1 MNHYTT
7 YLRFISRNS
16 LVAAGYR
23 IAICSLLLLLP
34 FISCFA
40 KNKEVPDYNEYEYG
54 ADAAGYDETSIFIN
68 VQRVGGTDIPAVIR
82 DRILYLPVTDV
93 FNFLKIKNTP
103 SPGLDSITGFF
114 IDPKAVF
121 TINPINNSIRYQ
133 GKELILKPGDFIRTE
148 TNLYLRMDY
157 FSQVFGLDCIFDFR
171 NLSVKV
177 NTALELPAIR
187 EMRQAQMRSNI
198 SQLKGE
204 IKADTVIG
212 RNYRFFHI
220 GMADWSVISMQ
231 QIKGQTD
238 TRLGFALGSVLAG
251 GELNIA
257 VNYFRNTPFNNK
269 QQFYQWRYANNDHKA
284 LRQVMLGKIAPQA
297 VSSLFAPVVGVQF
310 TNTSTTFRRS
320 FETYTLSDV
329 TNPGWIIEL
338 YVNNVMV
345 DYTKA
350 DASGFFSFE
359 VPLVYGN
366 SAVKLRFYGPF
377 GEERIREEY
386 ITVPYN
392 FLPSGELE
400 YNVSAGIV
408 EDDKKSRYAKANVS
422 YGLNRRMTIGGG
434 MEYLSSVTS
443 GNYMPFANASFRIAS
458 GLIISGEYMHGVRTK
473 GMLNYRL
480 PSNIQVELNY
490 TRYADKQTAIIYNYR
505 EERKA
510 SLFIPFHSNN
520 VSLVSRLTLNQIV
533 LADRLKYT
541 TGEWLLSGSVANVNA
556 SVSTNMVSVKQSDPV
571 KFDPYIYSNLSLAF
585 RLPKGIIF
593 TPNAQYGYKEKKLI
607 SIKCMVEK
615 LVFKNGFLN
624 INYEQNFK
632 SNIKNV
638 GIGLRYDFSFA
649 RIGVSAR
656 QSNNT
661 VQLVQSARGSMIID
675 PQTNYVAATNRTS
688 VGRAGI
694 TILPYLDI
702 NGNEHRDE
710 GEPKVQ
716 GLEARMRNG
725 RVTYSERDTLIRI
738 FDLEP
743 YINYLID
750 LSHNSFDEISWQIRN
765 KTLSVVADPNQLK
778 VIEIPVAV
786 MGEASGSVILEDK
799 NGNKGWEGVKIC
811 FYKDDTTLV
820 ATTFTEQDG
829 TFSFLGLGPGAYT
842 ARPDTEQL
850 KKMNMTAW
858 PVILPFQI
866 AGSKAGVTVEGLTF
880 TLRPADNQ
888 AKEVEEGNK

>member
-1 MNHYTT
+1 M
-7 YLRFISRNS
+7 
-16 LVAAGYR
+16 AAGYR
-23 IAICSLLLLLP
+23 IVVCSLMLL
-34 FISCFA
+34 FSFVSSFA

-68 VQRVGGTDIPAVIR
+68 VQRVGGADIPAVIR
-82 DRILYLPVTDV
+82 DRVVYLPITDV

-114 IDPKAVF
+114 IDPKAIF
-121 TINPINNSIRYQ
+121 TIDKANNAIRYQ
-133 GKELILKPGDFIRTE
+133 GKQLNLKPDDFISTE

-157 FSQVFGLDCIFDFR
+157 FSRIFGLDCLFDFR

-212 RNYRFFHI
+212 RNYPFFHI

-231 QIKGQTD
+231 ELKGQTD

-257 VNYFRNTPFNNK
+257 LNYFSNTPFNNK

-320 FETYTLSDV
+320 FETYTLSDI
-329 TNPGWIIEL
+329 TNPGWVVEL

-366 SAVKLRFYGPF
+366 SVIKLRFYGPF

-400 YNVSAGIV
+400 YNASAGIV
-408 EDDKKSRYAKANVS
+408 EDDKKSRYAKANVN
-422 YGLNRRMTIGGG
+422 YGLNRRITVGGG

-510 SLFIPFHSNN
+510 TLFVPFHFNN

-541 TGEWLLSGSVANVNA
+541 TGEWLLSGSVAGVNA

-607 SIKCMVEK
+607 SVKCMVEK

-661 VQLVQSARGSMIID
+661 IQLVQSARGSLIID
-675 PQTNYVAATNRTS
+675 PKTNYVGTTNRTS

-702 NGNEHRDE
+702 NGNERRDE

-750 LSHNSFDEISWQIRN
+750 LSHNSFEEISWQVRN

-778 VIEIPVAV
+778 TIEIPVAV
-786 MGEASGSVILEDK
+786 MGEVSGNVSLENE
-799 NGNKGWEGVKIC
+799 NGHKGLERVKVC
-811 FYKDDTTLV
+811 FYKNDTTLV

-829 TFSFLGLGPGAYT
+829 TFNFLGLGPGSYT
-842 ARPDTEQL
+842 ARPDAEQL
-850 KKMNMTAW
+850 KKLNMTVW
-858 PVILPFQI
+858 PAIISFHI
-866 AGSKAGVTVEGLTF
+866 AGSKEGITVGDLAF
-880 TLRPADNQ
+880 TLRSANNQNRAVQADN
-888 AKEVEEGNK
+888 K

>member
-1 MNHYTT
+1 MTKNTT
-7 YLRFISRNS
+7 CLNFISQS
-16 LVAAGYR
+16 SSVAAGHR
-23 IAICSLLLLLP
+23 IAICILISMLS
-34 FISCFA
+34 FVSCFA
-40 KNKEVPDYNEYEYG
+40 KTKEVLDYNEYD

-68 VQRVGGTDIPAVIR
+68 VQRVGGVDIPAVIR
-82 DRILYLPVTDV
+82 DRIIYLPVTDV
-93 FNFLKIKNTP
+93 FDFLKIKNTA

-114 IDPKAVF
+114 IDPQAVF
-121 TINPINNSIRYQ
+121 TIDRTNNCICYG
-133 GKELILKPGDFIRTE
+133 GKQVKLKSDDFIHTE

-157 FSQVFGLDCIFDFR
+157 FSQLFGLDCIFDFR

-177 NTALELPAIR
+177 NTSLELPAIR
-187 EMRQAQMRSNI
+187 EMRQAQIRSNI

-204 IKADTVIG
+204 IKADTIIR
-212 RNYRFFHI
+212 RNYPFFHI
-220 GMADWSVISMQ
+220 GMADWSLISMQ
-231 QIKGQTD
+231 QLKGQTD

-257 VNYFRNTPFNNK
+257 LNYFSNTPFNNK

-284 LRQVMLGKIAPQA
+284 LRQVMLGKITPQA

-320 FETYTLSDV
+320 FETYTLSDI
-329 TNPGWIIEL
+329 TSPGWIVEL

-366 SAVKLRFYGPF
+366 SVVKLRFYGPF

-392 FLPSGELE
+392 FIPSGELE

-408 EDDKKSRYAKANVS
+408 EDDKNSRYAKANIN
-422 YGLNRRMTIGGG
+422 YGLNRRITIGGG
-434 MEYLSSVTS
+434 MEYLSSVAS
-443 GNYMPFANASFRIAS
+443 GNYMPFANASFRITS
-458 GLIISGEYMHGVRTK
+458 GLIVSGEYMHGVRTK

-480 PSNIQVELNY
+480 PSNIQLELNY
-490 TRYADKQTAIIYNYR
+490 TRYADKQTAIIFNYL

-510 SLFIPFHSNN
+510 ILFVPFHRNN
-520 VSLVSRLTLNQIV
+520 ISLVSRLTLNQIV
-533 LADRLKYT
+533 LSGRLKYT
-541 TGEWLLSGSVANVNA
+541 TGEWLLSGSVAGINA
-556 SVSTNMVSVKQSDPV
+556 GISTNMVSVNKSDPV
-571 KFDPYIYSNLSLAF
+571 NFEPYVYSNLSLAF
-585 RLPKGIIF
+585 RLPEGIIF

-607 SIKCMVEK
+607 SVKCIVEK

-661 VQLVQSARGSMIID
+661 VQLVQSARGSLIVD
-675 PQTNYVAATNRTS
+675 AKTNYAGATNRTS

-694 TILPYLDI
+694 TILAYLDI

-716 GLEARMRNG
+716 GLEAKVSNG
-725 RVTYSERDTLIRI
+725 RIVYNERDTLIRI
-738 FDLEP
+738 LDLEP
-743 YINYLID
+743 YVNYLID
-750 LSHNSFDEISWQIRN
+750 LSYNSFDEISWQIRN
-765 KTLSVVADPNQLK
+765 KTLSVVTDPNQLK
-778 VIEIPVAV
+778 LIEIPVAV
-786 MGEASGSVILEDK
+786 MGEVSGSISLENK
-799 NGNKGWEGVKIC
+799 NGHKGLERVKVC
-811 FYKDDTTLV
+811 FYKNDTTLI
-820 ATTFTEQDG
+820 AFAFTEQDG
-829 TFSFLGLGPGAYT
+829 TFNFLGLAPGSYI
-842 ARPDTEQL
+842 ARPDIEQL
-850 KKMNMTAW
+850 KRMNMTA
-858 PVILPFQI
+858 LPAFLSFYI
-866 AGSKAGVTVEGLTF
+866 SGGREGTTVENLAF
-880 TLRPADNQ
+880 TLRSASNQNKEMQEDN
-888 AKEVEEGNK
+888 K